1 MNDPWRNLGVS
12 VVLTTAQD
20 YAKLL
25 RQRDRIVQSNFRKD
39 HVARLNE
46 INYRIYAMEK
56 LLNSH
61 YFGMICPGYD
71 TTKLADMVRE
81 KYRTISMRTTRRTY
95 MDGDKRRAGD
105 GYVKKT
111 NPKKRGRRATHGDW
125 AW

>member
-12 VVLTTAQD
+12 VVLMTAQD

-25 RQRDRIVQSNFRKD
+25 RMRDRIAGKD
-39 HVARLNE
+39 GRTERLTE

-61 YFGMICPGYD
+61 YFGLICPGYD

-81 KYRTISMRTTRRTY
+81 KYKYISMRTTRRIH

-105 GYVKKT
+105 GYIKKT

>member
-25 RQRDRIVQSNFRKD
+25 RMRDRIVQANQP
-39 HVARLNE
+39 ARLLE

-81 KYRTISMRTTRRTY
+81 KYKHISMRTTRRTY

-105 GYVKKT
+105 GHIKKT

>member
-25 RQRDRIVQSNFRKD
+25 RQRDRIAGKD
-39 HVARLNE
+39 GRTERLTE

-61 YFGMICPGYD
+61 YFGLICPGYD
-71 TTKLADMVRE
+71 TTRLADMVRE
-81 KYRTISMRTTRRTY
+81 KYKYISMRTTRRTY

-105 GYVKKT
+105 GYIKKT